1 MRVILREDVPTLGKT
16 GDVVKVTDGYGRNYL
31 LPRRFAV
38 QATENNMKQI
48 EHERQA
54 ALNRRAKLVKEAG
67 SMREKLEGLSVT
79 VTKRVGEGERLFG
92 SVTPHDIELALGEE
106 GHKVDRKRIR
116 IEEPIRALG
125 VYTVK
130 IALHGGTEAAI
141 KVWVVAK

>member
-1 MRVILREDVPTLGKT
+1 MRVILREDVTTLGKT
-16 GDVVKVTDGYGRNYL
+16 GDLVKVSDGYGRNYL
-31 LPRRFAV
+31 LPRRLAV
-38 QATENNMKQI
+38 QATEGNMKQI

-67 SMREKLEGLSVT
+67 SLREKLEGVSVT
-79 VTKRVGEGERLFG
+79 VTKRVGDGEKLFG
-92 SVTPHDIELALGEE
+92 SVTAKDIELALNEE
-106 GHKVDRKRIR
+106 GHKVDRKTIR

-130 IALHGGTEAAI
+130 IALHAGTEAAV